1 MLRIFF
7 ILSLIFSIASCA
19 ISSKERRAE
28 KEKKKIEKFDEKVK
42 IDTDKIIEEGIQT
55 IDETQ
60 RLGPQPLP
68 EGSDVKKDR
77 RTIIKEETP
86 VYGQTS
92 TISQLEEIFP
102 ITLNLDDVEIN
113 AAMRMIGDL
122 ISKNILVGE
131 EVQGSITV
139 FIKEEPWDKALSAIL
154 EVKGLAQTIEPNSS
168 LIRIHKKEVILQQE
182 KYKRDRAKNLLEAI
196 EFEKQNMPTRS
207 EMFRLFYSE
216 PSVIKAQ
223 LEDVLFR
230 KEGTAEASQL
240 KGPVSISEDARQ
252 NALIIKGTK
261 DDLDLIEKMVDA
273 IDVRTQQI
281 LIEAFIIRAT
291 LDFDKALGSR
301 FGANYKKRRD
311 LEGRDPDATGL
322 KDPNLITLGGTAGD
336 TPGVVDLA
344 SPTIG
349 NISNLGSIAGT
360 AGIGI
365 LYNLGASRLKL
376 ELEALEKEGLTTIL
390 SNPKVFTLNN
400 QTAIITQ
407 GTEIPYQVAAEGAN
421 VSNTEFREA
430 ALRLEVTPSIVGD
443 GNIIIDIQVNDDSL
457 GSKTIGTQPT
467 IDKMEIVT
475 KLLVEDGSIV
485 VIGGIFSDSDV
496 NSKNTTPGFSK
507 IPFFGAFFSSKER
520 NIDKKQLLVFIAPRV
535 I

>member
-1 MLRIFF
+1 MFRIFF
-7 ILSLIFSIASCA
+7 ILSLIISIASCA
-19 ISSKERRAE
+19 TYSKERKAE
-28 KEKKKIEKFDEKVK
+28 KEKKKIEKFEKKVK
-42 IDTDKIIEEGIQT
+42 IDTDKVIEKGIQT

-60 RLGPQPLP
+60 RLGPQPIP
-68 EGSDVKKDR
+68 EGLDIKKDR
-77 RTIIKEETP
+77 RVIIKEETP
-86 VYGQTS
+86 VYGQS
-92 TISQLEEIFP
+92 SALSQLEETFP
-102 ITLNLDDVEIN
+102 ITLNLDNVEIN

-122 ISKNILVGE
+122 INKNILVGE
-131 EVQGSITV
+131 EVQGSVTV
-139 FIKEEPWDKALSAIL
+139 YIKDEPWDKALAAIL
-154 EVKGLAQTIEPNSS
+154 EVKGLAQTIEPNST

-182 KYKRDRAKNLLEAI
+182 KYKRDRAKNLQEAI

-216 PSVIKAQ
+216 PSVIKTQ

-281 LIEAFIIRAT
+281 LIEAFVVRAN
-291 LDFDKALGSR
+291 LDFDNALGSR
-301 FGANYKKRRD
+301 FGANYKRRRD
-311 LEGRDPDATGL
+311 LQGRDPDGTGV
-322 KDPNLITLGGTAGD
+322 KDPNEVTLGGTTGTAGD
-336 TPGVVDLA
+336 VDLTA
-344 SPTIG
+344 PTVG
-349 NISNLGSIAGT
+349 NISSLGTAAGT
-360 AGIGI
+360 AGIGF
-365 LYNLGASRLKL
+365 LYNLGANRLKF
-376 ELEALEKEGLTTIL
+376 ELEALEREGLTTIL

-400 QTAIITQ
+400 QTATITQ

-430 ALRLEVTPSIVGD
+430 ALKLEVTPSIVGD
-443 GNIIIDIQVNDDSL
+443 GNIVISVQVNDDSI
-457 GSKTIGTQPT
+457 GSKEVGTQPT
-467 IDKMEIVT
+467 IDKMEIIT

-485 VIGGIFSDSDV
+485 VIGGIISDQDV
-496 NSKNTTPGFSK
+496 DTKNTTPGMSK
-507 IPFFGAFFSSKER
+507 IPLLGAFFSSKER

-535 I
+535 V